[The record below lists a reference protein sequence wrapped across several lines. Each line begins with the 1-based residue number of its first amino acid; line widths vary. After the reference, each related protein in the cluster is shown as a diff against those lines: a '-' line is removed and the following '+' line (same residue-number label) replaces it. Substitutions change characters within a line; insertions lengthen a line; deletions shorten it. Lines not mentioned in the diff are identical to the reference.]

1 MTLKPGI
8 EQFNL
13 DVTELEAHAPS
24 LQPWRSKRTGA
35 GGTRQDQLPPLI
47 LEVYVSSNDSTP
59 KPERVMVERWVL
71 RHDTD
76 PGGAEE
82 GADTA
87 VHRSPNKPR
96 RTKAETTAVAYKRTV
111 VMVRTLHA
119 LCRSLP
125 ANRFHRAARQ
135 SQNRGLRFAVE
146 HEVRQGRQKEDEGE
160 GPGLSDDLTQKP
172 TGNRGTFREHSFTP
186 VRTPAG
192 GTLRAT
198 VYFLDADALQGM
210 DCVPRPIAPKV
221 IDGYLSERNV
231 AAESGAGASV
241 EKSNLTNLTR
251 RASVGHAAMTTGADH
266 TYDAPAQ
273 PRRDFG
279 FGTGVPSSGANPN
292 AGSTGTPDDK
302 TGARPFRQNSW
313 AGKATYGFGA
323 SPPTRTVSGG
333 AAFASLEGS
342 HEGSAGMGIPRQNS
356 RGMLS
361 EAFAEAGGDGDARS
375 EGARPDSDRDRP
387 GSTRSG
393 SSSRPPPSPLNQGQT
408 ATTTYGSAPTT
419 PPGSYGQTTYGFGL
433 GSLPGH
439 NRQTSNGPGSLPVGS
454 PSLPFVTSHVSSA
467 GFGGSGGGGAYG
479 FSTSLA
485 SRDHALAR
493 RAREQY
499 GTSPGSRPTSAT
511 HRGHMPSN
519 GTSPVYG
526 SNDSPPWHFRGLT
539 GALSAS
545 PGSTPGSTRTDPRG
559 SHGGGG
565 GGMNVGGTAVP
576 NTNNPWSPG
585 RGATNRRPSWSSP
598 SSSLSVSMHEGAH
611 HRGGSTHGG
620 GMGAAIGSAVGTPFG
635 TPSLGRQSGGGGGYP
650 PERYS
655 SSYGAS
661 PGSGP
666 VASSSFAN
674 AMAHLRSQ
682 RALTEGRERQGT
694 HHGEGPGSRASDA
707 SDASVRAGEFEK
719 NNAGMF
725 ESGDVDPLPF
735 VLDDDD
741 GAFGP
746 ISSAAPSVST
756 DSPRGPGSSDGGHHP
771 QSLHRDARHRDRR
784 DGSFG
789 LGSRRSDAAVGALVR
804 MLQDAAPLHE
814 GGGVGNKG
822 SGASID
828 GGGAKGGG
836 SQGDDSLASS
846 NVRSSDSGGSTMQI
860 SDGGV
865 GGGDVMTLD
874 WALGQLSGFRDFKES
889 LDESTSTLEA
899 VVEKPNGEEG
909 AEQG

>member
-1 MTLKPGI
+1 
-8 EQFNL
+8 
-13 DVTELEAHAPS
+13 
-24 LQPWRSKRTGA
+24 
-35 GGTRQDQLPPLI
+35 
-47 LEVYVSSNDSTP
+47 
-59 KPERVMVERWVL
+59 MVERWVL

-76 PGGAEE
+76 PGGAEGGAEE

-146 HEVRQGRQKEDEGE
+146 HEVREGRQKEDEGE
-160 GPGLSDDLTQKP
+160 GGLSDDLTKKP

-231 AAESGAGASV
+231 AAESAAGASSV
-241 EKSNLTNLTR
+241 EKSNPATR

-266 TYDAPAQ
+266 TYDAPAP

-279 FGTGVPSSGANPN
+279 FGTGVPSSGANAN
-292 AGSTGTPDDK
+292 ANVRSTGTPDSSS
-302 TGARPFRQNSW
+302 GARPFRQNSW

-323 SPPTRTVSGG
+323 SPPIRTVSGG
-333 AAFASLEGS
+333 GAFASLEVR
-342 HEGSAGMGIPRQNS
+342 HEGSTGMGLPRQNS

-361 EAFAEAGGDGDARS
+361 EAFAEAGGDEGA
-375 EGARPDSDRDRP
+375 EGARPDSDRP

-454 PSLPFVTSHVSSA
+454 PSLPFVSSHVSSA

-511 HRGHMPSN
+511 HHRGLPSN

-565 GGMNVGGTAVP
+565 GGMNVGGQAVSNP
-576 NTNNPWSPG
+576 NNPWSPG
-585 RGATNRRPSWSSP
+585 RGASNRRPSWSSP
-598 SSSLSVSMHEGAH
+598 SSSLSVSMHEGANRD
-611 HRGGSTHGG
+611 RGGSTHGG

-661 PGSGP
+661 PGSGAG
-666 VASSSFAN
+666 ASSSFAN

-682 RALTEGRERQGT
+682 RALTEGGRERQGT
-694 HHGEGPGSRASDA
+694 HHGEGPGSRAIDA

-719 NNAGMF
+719 NNAMF

-746 ISSAAPSVST
+746 ISSGAPSVST
-756 DSPRGPGSSDGGHHP
+756 DSPRGPGSSDGGGAVGGHHP
-771 QSLHRDARHRDRR
+771 QSLHRDGHRRG
-784 DGSFG
+784 GSFG
-789 LGSRRSDAAVGALVR
+789 LGSGRSDAAVGALVR

-846 NVRSSDSGGSTMQI
+846 NVRSSDSGGSTNLL
-860 SDGGV
+860 DGGV

>member
-1 MTLKPGI
+1 
-8 EQFNL
+8 
-13 DVTELEAHAPS
+13 
-24 LQPWRSKRTGA
+24 
-35 GGTRQDQLPPLI
+35 
-47 LEVYVSSNDSTP
+47 
-59 KPERVMVERWVL
+59 MVERWVL

-76 PGGAEE
+76 PGGAEGGAEE

-146 HEVRQGRQKEDEGE
+146 HEVREGRQKEDEGE
-160 GPGLSDDLTQKP
+160 GGLSDDLTKKP

-231 AAESGAGASV
+231 AAESAAGASSV
-241 EKSNLTNLTR
+241 EKSNPATR

-266 TYDAPAQ
+266 TYDAPAP

-279 FGTGVPSSGANPN
+279 FGTGVPSSGANAN
-292 AGSTGTPDDK
+292 ANVGSTGTPDSSS
-302 TGARPFRQNSW
+302 GARPFRQNSW

-342 HEGSAGMGIPRQNS
+342 HEGSAGMGLPRQNS

-361 EAFAEAGGDGDARS
+361 EAFAEAGGDEGA
-375 EGARPDSDRDRP
+375 EGARPDSDRP

-454 PSLPFVTSHVSSA
+454 PSLPFVSSHVSSA

-511 HRGHMPSN
+511 HHRGLPSN

-565 GGMNVGGTAVP
+565 GGMNVGGQAVSNP
-576 NTNNPWSPG
+576 NNPWSPG
-585 RGATNRRPSWSSP
+585 RGASNRRPSWSSP
-598 SSSLSVSMHEGAH
+598 SSSLSVSMHEGAN

-635 TPSLGRQSGGGGGYP
+635 TPSLGRQSGGGGYL

-661 PGSGP
+661 PGSGAG
-666 VASSSFAN
+666 ASSSFAN

-682 RALTEGRERQGT
+682 RALTEGGRERQGT
-694 HHGEGPGSRASDA
+694 HHGEGPGSRAIDA

-719 NNAGMF
+719 NNAMF

-746 ISSAAPSVST
+746 ISSGAPSVST
-756 DSPRGPGSSDGGHHP
+756 DSPRGPGSSDGGGAVGGHHP
-771 QSLHRDARHRDRR
+771 QSLHRDGHRRG
-784 DGSFG
+784 GSFG
-789 LGSRRSDAAVGALVR
+789 LGSGRSDAAVGALVR

-828 GGGAKGGG
+828 GGGAKGGT

-846 NVRSSDSGGSTMQI
+846 NVRSSDSGGSTNLL
-860 SDGGV
+860 DGGV

>member
-1 MTLKPGI
+1 
-8 EQFNL
+8 
-13 DVTELEAHAPS
+13 
-24 LQPWRSKRTGA
+24 
-35 GGTRQDQLPPLI
+35 
-47 LEVYVSSNDSTP
+47 
-59 KPERVMVERWVL
+59 MVERWVL

-76 PGGAEE
+76 PGGAEGGAEE

-146 HEVRQGRQKEDEGE
+146 HEVREGRQKEDEGE
-160 GPGLSDDLTQKP
+160 GGLSDDLTKKP

-192 GTLRAT
+192 GILRAT

-231 AAESGAGASV
+231 AAESAAGASSV
-241 EKSNLTNLTR
+241 EKSNPATR

-266 TYDAPAQ
+266 TYDAPAP

-279 FGTGVPSSGANPN
+279 FGTGVPSSGANAN
-292 AGSTGTPDDK
+292 ANVGSTGTPDSSS
-302 TGARPFRQNSW
+302 GARPFRQNSW

-323 SPPTRTVSGG
+323 SPPIRTVSGG
-333 AAFASLEGS
+333 GAFASLEVR
-342 HEGSAGMGIPRQNS
+342 HEGSTGMGLPRQNS

-361 EAFAEAGGDGDARS
+361 EAFAEAGGDEGA
-375 EGARPDSDRDRP
+375 EGARPDSDRP

-454 PSLPFVTSHVSSA
+454 PSLPFVSSHVSSA

-511 HRGHMPSN
+511 HHRGLPSN

-565 GGMNVGGTAVP
+565 GGMNVGGQAVSNP
-576 NTNNPWSPG
+576 NNPWSPG
-585 RGATNRRPSWSSP
+585 RGASNRRPSWSSP
-598 SSSLSVSMHEGAH
+598 SSSLSVSMHEGANRD
-611 HRGGSTHGG
+611 RGGSTHGG

-661 PGSGP
+661 PGSGAG
-666 VASSSFAN
+666 ASSSFAN

-682 RALTEGRERQGT
+682 RALTEGGRERQGT
-694 HHGEGPGSRASDA
+694 HHGEGPGSRAIDA

-719 NNAGMF
+719 NNAMF

-746 ISSAAPSVST
+746 ISSGAPSVST
-756 DSPRGPGSSDGGHHP
+756 DSPRGPGSSDGGGAGGGGYHP

-789 LGSRRSDAAVGALVR
+789 LGSGRSDAAVGALVR

-828 GGGAKGGG
+828 GGGAKGGT

-846 NVRSSDSGGSTMQI
+846 NVRSSDSGGSTNLL
-860 SDGGV
+860 DGGV

>member
-1 MTLKPGI
+1 
-8 EQFNL
+8 
-13 DVTELEAHAPS
+13 
-24 LQPWRSKRTGA
+24 
-35 GGTRQDQLPPLI
+35 
-47 LEVYVSSNDSTP
+47 
-59 KPERVMVERWVL
+59 MVERWVL

-76 PGGAEE
+76 PGGAEGGAEE

-146 HEVRQGRQKEDEGE
+146 HEVREGRQKEDEGE
-160 GPGLSDDLTQKP
+160 GPREDDLTQKP

-210 DCVPRPIAPKV
+210 DCVPHPIAPKV

-231 AAESGAGASV
+231 AESGANASV
-241 EKSNLTNLTR
+241 EKSNPATR
-251 RASVGHAAMTTGADH
+251 RASAGHAAMTTGADH
-266 TYDAPAQ
+266 TYDAPAP

-279 FGTGVPSSGANPN
+279 FGTGVPSSGANAN
-292 AGSTGTPDDK
+292 ANVGSTGTPDSSS
-302 TGARPFRQNSW
+302 GARPFRQNSW

-323 SPPTRTVSGG
+323 SPPIRTVSGG
-333 AAFASLEGS
+333 GAFASLEVR
-342 HEGSAGMGIPRQNS
+342 HEGSTGMGLPRQNS

-361 EAFAEAGGDGDARS
+361 EAFAEAGGDEGA
-375 EGARPDSDRDRP
+375 EGARPDSDRP

-408 ATTTYGSAPTT
+408 AATAYGSAPTT

-439 NRQTSNGPGSLPVGS
+439 NRQTTNGPGSLPVGS
-454 PSLPFVTSHVSSA
+454 PSLPFVSSHVSSA

-511 HRGHMPSN
+511 HRGHVPCN

-565 GGMNVGGTAVP
+565 GGMNVGGTAVS

-585 RGATNRRPSWSSP
+585 RGASNRRPSWSSP

-635 TPSLGRQSGGGGGYP
+635 TPSLGRQSGGGGYP

-661 PGSGP
+661 PGSGAG
-666 VASSSFAN
+666 ASSSFAN

-682 RALTEGRERQGT
+682 RALTEGRGTQGT
-694 HHGEGPGSRASDA
+694 QPGEGPGSRAIDA
-707 SDASVRAGEFEK
+707 SDASVRAAGEFEK

-756 DSPRGPGSSDGGHHP
+756 DSPRGPGSSDGGGAGGGGYHP

-789 LGSRRSDAAVGALVR
+789 LGSGRSDAAVGALVR

-846 NVRSSDSGGSTMQI
+846 NVRSSDSGGSTNLL
-860 SDGGV
+860 DGGV

>member
-1 MTLKPGI
+1 
-8 EQFNL
+8 
-13 DVTELEAHAPS
+13 
-24 LQPWRSKRTGA
+24 
-35 GGTRQDQLPPLI
+35 
-47 LEVYVSSNDSTP
+47 
-59 KPERVMVERWVL
+59 MVERWVL

-76 PGGAEE
+76 PGGAEGGAEE

-146 HEVRQGRQKEDEGE
+146 HEVREGRQKEDEGE
-160 GPGLSDDLTQKP
+160 GGLSDDLTKKP

-231 AAESGAGASV
+231 AAESAAGASSV
-241 EKSNLTNLTR
+241 EKSNPATR

-266 TYDAPAQ
+266 TYDAPAP

-279 FGTGVPSSGANPN
+279 FGTGVPSSGANAN
-292 AGSTGTPDDK
+292 ANVRSTGTPDSSS
-302 TGARPFRQNSW
+302 GARPFRQNSW

-323 SPPTRTVSGG
+323 SPPIRTVSGG
-333 AAFASLEGS
+333 GAFASLEVR
-342 HEGSAGMGIPRQNS
+342 HEGSTGMGLPRQNS

-361 EAFAEAGGDGDARS
+361 EAFAEAGGDEGA
-375 EGARPDSDRDRP
+375 EGARPDSDRP

-454 PSLPFVTSHVSSA
+454 PSLPFVSSHVSSA

-511 HRGHMPSN
+511 HHRGLPSN

-565 GGMNVGGTAVP
+565 GGMNVGGQAVSNP
-576 NTNNPWSPG
+576 NNPWSPG
-585 RGATNRRPSWSSP
+585 RGASNRRPSWSSP
-598 SSSLSVSMHEGAH
+598 SSSLSVSMHEGAN

-661 PGSGP
+661 PGSGAG
-666 VASSSFAN
+666 ASSSFAN

-682 RALTEGRERQGT
+682 RALTEGGRERQGT
-694 HHGEGPGSRASDA
+694 HHGEGPGSRAIDA

-719 NNAGMF
+719 NNVGMF

-746 ISSAAPSVST
+746 ISSGAPSVST
-756 DSPRGPGSSDGGHHP
+756 DSPRGPGSSDGGGAGGGGYHP

-789 LGSRRSDAAVGALVR
+789 LGSGRSDAAVGALVR

-828 GGGAKGGG
+828 GGGAKGGT

-846 NVRSSDSGGSTMQI
+846 NVRSSDSGGSTNLL
-860 SDGGV
+860 DGGV

>member
-1 MTLKPGI
+1 M
-8 EQFNL
+8 
-13 DVTELEAHAPS
+13 
-24 LQPWRSKRTGA
+24 
-35 GGTRQDQLPPLI
+35 
-47 LEVYVSSNDSTP
+47 EVYVSSNDSTP
-59 KPERVMVERWVL
+59 KTERVMVERWVL

-76 PGGAEE
+76 PGGAEGGAEE

-146 HEVRQGRQKEDEGE
+146 HEVREGRQKEDEGE
-160 GPGLSDDLTQKP
+160 GGLSDDLTKKP

-231 AAESGAGASV
+231 AAESAAGASSV
-241 EKSNLTNLTR
+241 EKSNPATR

-266 TYDAPAQ
+266 TYDAPAP

-279 FGTGVPSSGANPN
+279 FGTGVPSSGANAN
-292 AGSTGTPDDK
+292 ANVRSTGTPDSSS
-302 TGARPFRQNSW
+302 GARPFRQNSW

-323 SPPTRTVSGG
+323 SPPIRTVSGG
-333 AAFASLEGS
+333 GAFASLEVR
-342 HEGSAGMGIPRQNS
+342 HEGSTGMGLPRQNS

-361 EAFAEAGGDGDARS
+361 EAFAEAGGDEGA
-375 EGARPDSDRDRP
+375 EGARPDSDRP

-454 PSLPFVTSHVSSA
+454 PSLPFVSSHVSSA

-511 HRGHMPSN
+511 HHRGLPSN

-565 GGMNVGGTAVP
+565 GGMNVGGQAVSNP
-576 NTNNPWSPG
+576 NNPWSPG
-585 RGATNRRPSWSSP
+585 RGASNRRPSWSSP
-598 SSSLSVSMHEGAH
+598 SSSLSVSMHEGANRD
-611 HRGGSTHGG
+611 RGGSTHGG

-655 SSYGAS
+655 YGAS
-661 PGSGP
+661 PGSGA

-682 RALTEGRERQGT
+682 RALTEGGRERQGT
-694 HHGEGPGSRASDA
+694 HHGEGPGSRAIDA

-719 NNAGMF
+719 NNAMF

-746 ISSAAPSVST
+746 ISSGAPSVST
-756 DSPRGPGSSDGGHHP
+756 DSPRGPGSSDGGGAVGGHHP
-771 QSLHRDARHRDRR
+771 QSLHRDGHRRG
-784 DGSFG
+784 GSFG
-789 LGSRRSDAAVGALVR
+789 LGSGRSDAAVGALVR

-828 GGGAKGGG
+828 GGGAKGGT

-846 NVRSSDSGGSTMQI
+846 NVRSSDSGGSTNLL
-860 SDGGV
+860 DGGV

>member
-1 MTLKPGI
+1 
-8 EQFNL
+8 
-13 DVTELEAHAPS
+13 
-24 LQPWRSKRTGA
+24 
-35 GGTRQDQLPPLI
+35 
-47 LEVYVSSNDSTP
+47 
-59 KPERVMVERWVL
+59 MVERWVL

-76 PGGAEE
+76 PGGAEGGAEE

-146 HEVRQGRQKEDEGE
+146 HEVREGRQKEDEGE
-160 GPGLSDDLTQKP
+160 GGLSDDLTKKP

-231 AAESGAGASV
+231 AAESAAGASSV
-241 EKSNLTNLTR
+241 EKSNPATR

-266 TYDAPAQ
+266 TYDAPAP

-279 FGTGVPSSGANPN
+279 FGTGVPSSGANAN
-292 AGSTGTPDDK
+292 ANVRSTGTPDSSS
-302 TGARPFRQNSW
+302 GARPFRQNSW

-323 SPPTRTVSGG
+323 SPPIRTVSGG
-333 AAFASLEGS
+333 GAFASLEVR
-342 HEGSAGMGIPRQNS
+342 HEGSTGMGLPRQNS

-361 EAFAEAGGDGDARS
+361 EAFAEAGGDEGA
-375 EGARPDSDRDRP
+375 EGARPDSDRP
-387 GSTRSG
+387 GSTRGG

-454 PSLPFVTSHVSSA
+454 PSLPFVSSHVSSA

-511 HRGHMPSN
+511 HHRGLPSN

-565 GGMNVGGTAVP
+565 GGMNVGGQAVSNP
-576 NTNNPWSPG
+576 NNPWSPG
-585 RGATNRRPSWSSP
+585 RGASNRRPSWSSP
-598 SSSLSVSMHEGAH
+598 SSSLSVSMHEGAN

-635 TPSLGRQSGGGGGYP
+635 TPSLGRQSGGGGGT
-650 PERYS
+650 R
-655 SSYGAS
+655 
-661 PGSGP
+661 
-666 VASSSFAN
+666 
-674 AMAHLRSQ
+674 
-682 RALTEGRERQGT
+682 
-694 HHGEGPGSRASDA
+694 
-707 SDASVRAGEFEK
+707 
-719 NNAGMF
+719 
-725 ESGDVDPLPF
+725 
-735 VLDDDD
+735 
-741 GAFGP
+741 
-746 ISSAAPSVST
+746 
-756 DSPRGPGSSDGGHHP
+756 
-771 QSLHRDARHRDRR
+771 RR
-784 DGSFG
+784 DTRRHTG
-789 LGSRRSDAAVGALVR
+789 LRPVPAPAPRRRSRTPWRTSAR
-804 MLQDAAPLHE
+804 SAP
-814 GGGVGNKG
+814 
-822 SGASID
+822 
-828 GGGAKGGG
+828 
-836 SQGDDSLASS
+836 
-846 NVRSSDSGGSTMQI
+846 
-860 SDGGV
+860 
-865 GGGDVMTLD
+865 
-874 WALGQLSGFRDFKES
+874 
-889 LDESTSTLEA
+889 
-899 VVEKPNGEEG
+899 
-909 AEQG
+909 

>member
-47 LEVYVSSNDSTP
+47 LEVYVSGNVSDSVGND
-59 KPERVMVERWVL
+59 ERVMVERWVL

-76 PGGAEE
+76 PGGAEGGAEE

-146 HEVRQGRQKEDEGE
+146 HEVREGRLREALEGE
-160 GPGLSDDLTQKP
+160 GPCEDDLTQKP

-231 AAESGAGASV
+231 AESGAGASV
-241 EKSNLTNLTR
+241 EKSKSNLTR
-251 RASVGHAAMTTGADH
+251 RASAGHAAITTGADH
-266 TYDAPAQ
+266 TYDAPA
-273 PRRDFG
+273 PRRRDFG
-279 FGTGVPSSGANPN
+279 FGTGANAN
-292 AGSTGTPDDK
+292 VGSTGTPDDK

-342 HEGSAGMGIPRQNS
+342 HEGSTGMGIPQQNS

-361 EAFAEAGGDGDARS
+361 EAFAEAGGDGDPRS
-375 EGARPDSDRDRP
+375 EGARPDSDRP

-433 GSLPGH
+433 GSLGH
-439 NRQTSNGPGSLPVGS
+439 NRQTTNGPGSLPVGS
-454 PSLPFVTSHVSSA
+454 PSLPFVSSHVSSA
-467 GFGGSGGGGAYG
+467 GFGGSGGGAYG

-499 GTSPGSRPTSAT
+499 GSSPGSRPQSAT

-565 GGMNVGGTAVP
+565 GGMNVGGQAVS
-576 NTNNPWSPG
+576 NNPWSPG
-585 RGATNRRPSWSSP
+585 RGASNRRPSWSSP

-635 TPSLGRQSGGGGGYP
+635 TPSLGRQSGGGGYP

-661 PGSGP
+661 PGSG
-666 VASSSFAN
+666 VGASSSFAN

-694 HHGEGPGSRASDA
+694 QPGEGPGSRAIDA
-707 SDASVRAGEFEK
+707 SDASVRAGEFER
-719 NNAGMF
+719 NNAMF

-741 GAFGP
+741 SAFGP

-756 DSPRGPGSSDGGHHP
+756 DSPRGGSSDGGAVGGHHP
-771 QSLHRDARHRDRR
+771 QSLHRDGHRRGQR

-789 LGSRRSDAAVGALVR
+789 LGSGRSDAAVGALVR

-822 SGASID
+822 SAASTD
-828 GGGAKGGG
+828 GGGAKGG

-846 NVRSSDSGGSTMQI
+846 NVRSSDSGGSTTL
-860 SDGGV
+860 DGGV

-909 AEQG
+909 TEQG